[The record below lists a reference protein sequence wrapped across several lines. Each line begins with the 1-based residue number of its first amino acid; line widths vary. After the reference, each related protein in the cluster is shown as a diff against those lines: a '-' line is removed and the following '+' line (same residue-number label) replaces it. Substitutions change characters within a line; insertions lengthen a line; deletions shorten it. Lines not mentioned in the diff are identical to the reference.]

1 MFSHA
6 FTYIRSCLHSNYG
19 LSQIEYSIVVK
30 LSLIFMFCLYR
41 NIYIRKS
48 HFVLYTY
55 IYIKITQNELYL
67 LGGVV
72 WRVKCSDRKLV
83 CAVGSRNGIEDTKL
97 LVLDF
102 DVY

>member
-1 MFSHA
+1 MRIYHA
-6 FTYIRSCLHSNYG
+6 LFVFDTSITH
-19 LSQIEYSIVVK
+19 LS
-30 LSLIFMFCLYR
+30 
-41 NIYIRKS
+41 
-48 HFVLYTY
+48 
-55 IYIKITQNELYL
+55 
-67 LGGVV
+67 GGVV

>member
-1 MFSHA
+1 MSVLTSMSCCAQSGSNSIFIEVIDFIYNLANSNDNHDYHCDSRKYWYL
-6 FTYIRSCLHSNYG
+6 FWYMYIA
-19 LSQIEYSIVVK
+19 
-30 LSLIFMFCLYR
+30 
-41 NIYIRKS
+41 
-48 HFVLYTY
+48 
-55 IYIKITQNELYL
+55 
-67 LGGVV
+67 GGVV

>member
-1 MFSHA
+1 MYVAPSVRMGAWSMAHV
-6 FTYIRSCLHSNYG
+6 LWQ
-19 LSQIEYSIVVK
+19 LIEYYYYYYP
-30 LSLIFMFCLYR
+30 LD
-41 NIYIRKS
+41 
-48 HFVLYTY
+48 
-55 IYIKITQNELYL
+55 

-102 DVY
+102 DVM

>member
-1 MFSHA
+1 MSV
-6 FTYIRSCLHSNYG
+6 T
-19 LSQIEYSIVVK
+19 
-30 LSLIFMFCLYR
+30 
-41 NIYIRKS
+41 
-48 HFVLYTY
+48 TD
-55 IYIKITQNELYL
+55 

-102 DVY
+102 GVYH

>member
-1 MFSHA
+1 MLFVQ
-6 FTYIRSCLHSNYG
+6 YQGCYNYMTVTI
-19 LSQIEYSIVVK
+19 LKYHI
-30 LSLIFMFCLYR
+30 LR
-41 NIYIRKS
+41 NA
-48 HFVLYTY
+48 
-55 IYIKITQNELYL
+55 
-67 LGGVV
+67 GGVV